1 VEPIPLLYRRLVD
14 RDFRVLLVIERLMKR
29 YEYVPLEVIE
39 RRARLP
45 PTHVAASLYKLNN
58 LKMVK
63 RVTGEYI
70 GYKLTYRGLDMLA
83 INALVRRGALATLSA
98 TTLGVGKESDVYTG
112 ETPGG
117 EMVIVKFHRAGRT
130 SFHQILRVRTY
141 APDHYHT
148 WMELAKLAGQR
159 EYRALEEL
167 HRVGALVPRPIAY
180 NRHVVVA
187 QHVGGVELYRYK
199 AALDPEAML
208 LKILETLRKAY
219 LEVGIVH
226 ADLSEY
232 NVLVVVDEEGEET
245 PYIIDWPQYVEKDH
259 PSAEA
264 LLRRDITYITR
275 FFKRRFDVEVEPE
288 KALRYVKGEAETV

>member
-1 VEPIPLLYRRLVD
+1 MEPIPLLYRRLVD
-14 RDFRVLLVIERLMKR
+14 RDFRVLAVVERLMKR

-39 RRARLP
+39 RRARIP
-45 PTHVAASLYKLNN
+45 PSHVAASLYKLNT

-63 RVTGEYI
+63 RFTGEYI

-83 INALVRRGALATLSA
+83 LNTLVKRGVLASLSA

-117 EMVIVKFHRAGRT
+117 ELVIVKFHRAGRT
-130 SFHQILRVRTY
+130 SFHQILRVRAY
-141 APDHYHT
+141 APQHYHT

-159 EYRALEEL
+159 EYRALELL
-167 HRVGALVPRPIAY
+167 HRAGALVPRPVAY

-187 QHVGGVELYRYK
+187 EHVGGVELYRYK
-199 AALDPEAML
+199 SPADPASIL
-208 LKILETLRKAY
+208 AKILETLRKAY

-232 NVLVVVDEEGEET
+232 NVLVRVGEDGEET
-245 PYIIDWPQYVEKDH
+245 PYIIDWPQYVEKEH
-259 PSAEA
+259 PSAQQ
-264 LLRRDITYITR
+264 LLRRDVTYITR
-275 FFKRRFDVEVEPE
+275 FFKRRFDLDIDPE
-288 KALRYVKGEAETV
+288 KALRYVRGESETI